1 MAQNRIEMLLEAA
14 NSSLQHDTS
23 VNSARRTFLSESDAV
38 KFFKSVRENLFRISE
53 WRKNSTAT
61 SYDLFDASGQA
72 SNSDT
77 IGLGKFIRIKLHG
90 SGKYDWVHVEE
101 IAEEA
106 GATILRVKPS
116 YDPTDPDRSD
126 STSHFF
132 GPDAENNFC
141 VQLNEKSVMFYVI
154 GLDERQN
161 TKDADGFVES
171 ARNAA
176 VANIGYYSG
185 LQKAVWKD
193 FATNFLRTDQEK
205 SE

>member
-1 MAQNRIEMLLEAA
+1 MLLEAA
-14 NSSLQHDTS
+14 NSSSRHDTS

-38 KFFKSVRENLFRISE
+38 KFFQSVRENLFRISE

-61 SYDLFDASGQA
+61 TYDVFEASGQP

-77 IGLGKFIRIKLHG
+77 IDLGKFIRIKLHG
-90 SGKYDWVHVEE
+90 SGKYDWVRVEE
-101 IAEEA
+101 ITEDADLA
-106 GATILRVKPS
+106 ILRVKPS
-116 YDPTDPDRSD
+116 PDPTDQDRSD

-132 GPDAENNFC
+132 GPEAENNFC
-141 VQLNEKSVMFYVI
+141 VQLIEKSVVFYVI
-154 GLDERQN
+154 GLNERQN

-176 VANIGYYSG
+176 VANVGYYSG
-185 LQKAVWKD
+185 LQNAVWKD

>member
-1 MAQNRIEMLLEAA
+1 MAQNRIETLLEAA
-14 NSSLQHDTS
+14 NSSPQHDTS
-23 VNSARRTFLSESDAV
+23 VNSARRTFLSENDAI

-61 SYDLFDASGQA
+61 SYDLFDASGQP

-77 IGLGKFIRIKLHG
+77 IDLGKFIRIKLHG
-90 SGKYDWVHVEE
+90 SGKHDWVHVEE
-101 IAEEA
+101 IADEPD
-106 GATILRVKPS
+106 ATILRVKPS
-116 YDPTDPDRSD
+116 HDPTDPDRSD

-132 GPDAENNFC
+132 GPEAENNFC
-141 VQLNEKSVMFYVI
+141 VQRDEKSVVFYVI
-154 GLDERQN
+154 GLNERQN
-161 TKDADGFVES
+161 TKDADGLVES

-193 FATNFLRTDQEK
+193 FATNFLRTDREK